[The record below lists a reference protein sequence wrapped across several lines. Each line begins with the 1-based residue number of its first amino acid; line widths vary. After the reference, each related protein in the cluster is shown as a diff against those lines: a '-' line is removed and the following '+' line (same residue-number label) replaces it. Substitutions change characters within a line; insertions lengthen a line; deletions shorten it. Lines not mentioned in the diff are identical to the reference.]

1 LTKLPVL
8 SAREVVSRLRRLC
21 FKVVRQSGSH
31 IILERASG
39 EVLTIHY
46 HPELSRKVMKEIV
59 SMLEDRF
66 GYSREEAIEFLKTG
80 KPEKVSCPIEQWTK
94 DG

>member
-8 SAREVVSRLRRLC
+8 SARKVVSRLRRLC
-21 FKVVRQSGSH
+21 FKEVRQSGSH

-39 EVLTIHY
+39 EALTIPY
-46 HPELSRKVMKEIV
+46 HPELSRGILKQIV
-59 SMLEDRF
+59 STLEDQF
-66 GYSREEAIEFLKTG
+66 GYIREEAIEFLKTG

-94 DG
+94 NG

>member
-8 SAREVVSRLRRLC
+8 SAREVLSRLNRLC
-21 FKVVRQSGSH
+21 FKEVRQTGSH

-39 EVLTIHY
+39 EVLTIPN
-46 HPELSRKVMKEIV
+46 HPELSRGILKQII
-59 SMLEDRF
+59 STLEGRF

-80 KPEKVSCPIEQWTK
+80 KPEKVSCPIEQWMK
-94 DG
+94 NG

>member
-1 LTKLPVL
+1 MTKLPVL

-21 FKVVRQSGSH
+21 FKVVRQTGSH

-39 EVLTIHY
+39 EVLTIPY
-46 HPELSRKVMKEIV
+46 HPELSRGILKQIV
-59 SMLEDRF
+59 STLEDRY

-80 KPEKVSCPIEQWTK
+80 KAEKVSCPIEQWTK
-94 DG
+94 NG

>member
-1 LTKLPVL
+1 MTRLPVL

-21 FKVVRQSGSH
+21 IKVVRQSGSQ
-31 IILERASG
+31 IILKRASG
-39 EVLTIHY
+39 EVLTIPY
-46 HPELSRKVMKEIV
+46 HPELSRGILKQIV
-59 SMLEDRF
+59 STLEDRF

-94 DG
+94 NG

>member
-21 FKVVRQSGSH
+21 FKEVRQSGSH
-31 IILERASG
+31 IRLERASG
-39 EVLTIHY
+39 EALTIPY
-46 HPELSRKVMKEIV
+46 HPELSRGILKEIV
-59 SMLEDRF
+59 STLEDRF
-66 GYSREEAIEFLKTG
+66 EYSREEAIEFLKTG

-94 DG
+94 NC

>member
-21 FKVVRQSGSH
+21 FKVVRQTGSH
-31 IILERASG
+31 IIMERASG
-39 EVLTIHY
+39 EVLTIPNHL
-46 HPELSRKVMKEIV
+46 ELSRKVMKEIV
-59 SMLEDRF
+59 SMLEDWF

-94 DG
+94 NG

>member
-8 SAREVVSRLRRLC
+8 SVREVVSRLRRLC
-21 FKVVRQSGSH
+21 FKEVRQSGSH

-39 EVLTIHY
+39 EVLTIPY
-46 HPELSRKVMKEIV
+46 HFELSRGILKQIV
-59 SMLEDRF
+59 STLEDRF
-66 GYSREEAIEFLKTG
+66 EYSREEAIEFLKTG

-94 DG
+94 NG

>member
-1 LTKLPVL
+1 MTKLPVL
-8 SAREVVSRLRRLC
+8 SAREVVSRLRKLC
-21 FKVVRQSGSH
+21 FKVVRQTGSH

-39 EVLTIHY
+39 EVLTIPN

-66 GYSREEAIEFLKTG
+66 GYSREEATEFLKTG

>member
-21 FKVVRQSGSH
+21 FKEVRQSGSH
-31 IILERASG
+31 IRLERASG
-39 EVLTIHY
+39 EALKIPN
-46 HPELSRKVMKEIV
+46 HPELSRGILKQIV
-59 SMLEDRF
+59 STLEDRF

-94 DG
+94 NC

>member
-1 LTKLPVL
+1 MTKLPVL

-21 FKVVRQSGSH
+21 FKVVRQTGSH

-39 EVLTIHY
+39 EVLTIPN

-80 KPEKVSCPIEQWTK
+80 KPEKVSCPIEQWK
-94 DG
+94 KNG

>member
-8 SAREVVSRLRRLC
+8 PAREVVSRLRRLC
-21 FKVVRQSGSH
+21 FKVVRQTGSH

-39 EVLTIHY
+39 EVLTIPY

-59 SMLEDRF
+59 STLEDRF

>member
-21 FKVVRQSGSH
+21 FKEVRQSGSH

-39 EVLTIHY
+39 EVLTIPY

-59 SMLEDRF
+59 STLEDRF

-94 DG
+94 NG

>member
-1 LTKLPVL
+1 MTKLPIL

-21 FKVVRQSGSH
+21 FKEVRQSGSH
-31 IILERASG
+31 IILERAG
-39 EVLTIHY
+39 GQTLTIPY
-46 HPELSRKVMKEIV
+46 HSELSRGILKQIV

-94 DG
+94 NG

>member
-8 SAREVVSRLRRLC
+8 SARKVVSRLRRLC

-31 IILERASG
+31 IIPERASG
-39 EVLTIHY
+39 EVLTIPD
-46 HPELSRKVMKEIV
+46 HPELSRGVLKEIV
-59 SMLEDRF
+59 STLEDRF
-66 GYSREEAIEFLKTG
+66 GYSREEAIEFLKAG

>member
-1 LTKLPVL
+1 LTELPVL

-21 FKVVRQSGSH
+21 FKEVRQSGSH

-39 EVLTIHY
+39 EALTIPY
-46 HPELSRKVMKEIV
+46 HPELSRGILKQIV
-59 SMLEDRF
+59 STLEDRF
-66 GYSREEAIEFLKTG
+66 EYSREEAIEFLKTG

-94 DG
+94 NC

>member
-8 SAREVVSRLRRLC
+8 SARKVVSRLRRLC
-21 FKVVRQSGSH
+21 FKEVRQSGSH

-39 EVLTIHY
+39 EVLTIPY
-46 HPELSRKVMKEIV
+46 HSELSRGILKQIV
-59 SMLEDRF
+59 STLEDRF
-66 GYSREEAIEFLKTG
+66 EYSREEAIEFLKTG

-94 DG
+94 NG

>member
-21 FKVVRQSGSH
+21 FKEVRQSGSH
-31 IILERASG
+31 IILERVSG
-39 EVLTIHY
+39 EALTIPY
-46 HPELSRKVMKEIV
+46 HPELSRGILKQIV
-59 SMLEDRF
+59 STLEDRF
-66 GYSREEAIEFLKTG
+66 EYSMEEAIEFLKTG

-94 DG
+94 NG

>member
-21 FKVVRQSGSH
+21 FKEVRQSGSH

-39 EVLTIHY
+39 EVLTILN
-46 HPELSRKVMKEIV
+46 HPELSRGILKQIV
-59 SMLEDRF
+59 STLEDRF
-66 GYSREEAIEFLKTG
+66 GYSREEAIEFLETG

-94 DG
+94 NG

>member
-21 FKVVRQSGSH
+21 FKAVRQSGSH
-31 IILERASG
+31 IILERACG
-39 EVLTIHY
+39 EVLTIPN
-46 HPELSRKVMKEIV
+46 HPELSRGILKEIV
-59 SMLEDRF
+59 STLEDRF

>member
-1 LTKLPVL
+1 MTKLPVL
-8 SAREVVSRLRRLC
+8 PAREVVSRLRRLC
-21 FKVVRQSGSH
+21 FKVVRQTGSH

-39 EVLTIHY
+39 EVLTIPY

-59 SMLEDRF
+59 STLEDRF

>member
-21 FKVVRQSGSH
+21 FKEVRQSGSH

-39 EVLTIHY
+39 EVLTIPY
-46 HPELSRKVMKEIV
+46 HPELPV
-59 SMLEDRF
+59 
-66 GYSREEAIEFLKTG
+66 EF
-80 KPEKVSCPIEQWTK
+80 
-94 DG
+94 